1 MEREQSAESKSLL
14 LVARGQSQKRGQKGH
29 KSQRSV
35 WTETGQCLLDM
46 TVHYELSRRDC
57 QHKTC
62 IRSTQS
68 NIPS

>member
-14 LVARGQSQKRGQKGH
+14 LVARGQSQKRGQKGN

-35 WTETGQCLLDM
+35 RAETGQCLPDM
-46 TVHYELSRRDC
+46 TFHYELCRCDC

-62 IRSTQS
+62 IKSSQS